1 MPMQAEMTPMEMQSH
16 MLVVSETPR
25 VQLHVIE
32 SGPRN
37 ATMTIVF
44 VHGYGGWATQW
55 LAQMEC
61 FDTQTRVISIDL
73 RGHGKSDRPR
83 STYSSDELLGDL
95 EKAFQL
101 LNIKKPFVLVGHSF
115 GAALVAEY
123 AVRHP
128 GDVERLV
135 LLNASTSYSV
145 NALLRLPLLLPDWLI
160 DGVLNII
167 NKQTLVYAA
176 PSFVLKALYWDAL
189 SQWNAS
195 EYFSKITIPALVIS
209 PTGDPVFS
217 QQEMDEV
224 AQMIPGSK
232 LIKIKVSTHMTMMRR
247 PGEVNQAMA
256 QFLGLSG
263 C

>member
-1 MPMQAEMTPMEMQSH
+1 MEMQSH

-37 ATMTIVF
+37 ASKTIVF
-44 VHGYGGWATQW
+44 IHGYGGWATQW
-55 LAQMEC
+55 LAQMQC
-61 FDTQTRVISIDL
+61 FEGQARVIAIDL
-73 RGHGKSDRPR
+73 RGHGDSDRPK
-83 STYSSDELLGDL
+83 SKYSSDELLGDL

-128 GDVERLV
+128 GDVEELV
-135 LLNASTSYSV
+135 LLNASSSYAVS
-145 NALLRLPLLLPDWLI
+145 ALLRLPLSLPDWLI
-160 DGVLNII
+160 DGVLNTI
-167 NKQTLVYAA
+167 NSRILVYAA

-195 EYFSKITIPALVIS
+195 DYFGKITVPTLVIS
-209 PTGDPVFS
+209 PTGDPIFS
-217 QQEMDEV
+217 QQEMDKV
-224 AQMIPGSK
+224 AQMITNSK
-232 LIKIKVSTHMTMMRR
+232 QIKIKVSTHMTMMRR
-247 PGEVNQAMA
+247 PVEVNQAVA
-256 QFLGLSG
+256 HFLGLSG